1 MAGFPNRRAARLAEL
16 MRGTELVPLPDD
28 WHARS
33 VKQRLEANLGLSID
47 RCHQILNLPL
57 ETATPGQLS
66 AIKEVALAH
75 INAGFRFM
83 FNQQRDA
90 ERDRV
95 LEEMARE
102 LRPDDSREHAAS
114 GSEAARDD
122 GLGADTA
129 ASHSIKR
136 QQHQ

>member
-1 MAGFPNRRAARLAEL
+1 MAGNPNKRASRLAEL
-16 MRGTELVPLPDD
+16 MKGAAIEPLPQD
-28 WHARS
+28 WYALNI
-33 VKQRLEANLGLSID
+33 KKRLEANLGLSID

-57 ETATPGQLS
+57 EGATPGQLS

-83 FNQQRDA
+83 LNQRRDE
-90 ERDRV
+90 ERDHV
-95 LEEMARE
+95 LEKMRLE
-102 LRPDDSREHAAS
+102 LEATDSRAPAV
-114 GSEAARDD
+114 SEPEAPHSD

-129 ASHSIKR
+129 ASRSTES